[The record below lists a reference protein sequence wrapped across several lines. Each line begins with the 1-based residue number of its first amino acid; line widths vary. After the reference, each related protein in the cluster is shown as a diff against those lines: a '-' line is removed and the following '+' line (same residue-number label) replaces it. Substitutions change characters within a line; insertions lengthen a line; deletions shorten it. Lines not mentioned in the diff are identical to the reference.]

1 MADWAAEVQRS
12 ASAATTWR
20 SSLYWSAS
28 SWSSSSSRVWSLTSW
43 PHCFHQPKSFLR
55 ARSSSTTRAVSS
67 LSVASVVAGAA
78 PAAASTISSK
88 LTRLRLAPAAAAAD
102 RESLEVSI
110 TRT

>member
-28 SWSSSSSRVWSLTSW
+28 SWSSSSSRVCSLTSW
-43 PHCFHQPKSFLR
+43 PHCFHQPKSLR
-55 ARSSSTTRAVSS
+55 RPRSSSATRPVSS
-67 LSVASVVAGAA
+67 FSVASGGAA
-78 PAAASTISSK
+78 PAAAAAASSK
-88 LTRLRLAPAAAAAD
+88 FTRLRFAPAATEGRA
-102 RESLEVSI
+102 SLEVSI